1 MVEAGTF
8 GRLFRGLAVL
18 AALCGVLAT
27 EAATAQDRF
36 ITLGST
42 TSTDNSGLF
51 KHMLPRFTATS
62 GIAVRVI
69 AVGTGAALRLGR
81 QGDVDVLLVH
91 ARTAELQFVAAGHG
105 VDRRDVMYNDFV
117 LIGPIYDPAGI
128 RGGIDIVAALT
139 LIAAQKI
146 AFASRGDN
154 SGTHLAERRY
164 WSETGIAPRA
174 GSGLWYFETGSGMG
188 ATLNFAAARNAY
200 TLTDRATWLSYRNR
214 DQLAILVQ
222 GDRRMFNPYGVIL
235 VNPKRHPN
243 VKHAEAKVFA
253 DWLVSAP
260 GREAIAEFRI
270 ENQQVFF
277 PVNSRLHDR
286 IRRRAR

>member
-128 RGGIDIVAALT
+128 RGGIDIVADHNRATESFTKMFFYGNVFPTEIGCL
-139 LIAAQKI
+139 
-146 AFASRGDN
+146 DN
-154 SGTHLAERRY
+154 F
-164 WSETGIAPRA
+164 TGFWIDRPRA
-174 GSGLWYFETGSGMG
+174 TDSDPGNLIGTNFGIMECLINHGHH
-188 ATLNFAAARNAY
+188 TLRPW
-200 TLTDRATWLSYRNR
+200 T
-214 DQLAILVQ
+214 
-222 GDRRMFNPYGVIL
+222 
-235 VNPKRHPN
+235 
-243 VKHAEAKVFA
+243 
-253 DWLVSAP
+253 
-260 GREAIAEFRI
+260 
-270 ENQQVFF
+270 
-277 PVNSRLHDR
+277 
-286 IRRRAR
+286 